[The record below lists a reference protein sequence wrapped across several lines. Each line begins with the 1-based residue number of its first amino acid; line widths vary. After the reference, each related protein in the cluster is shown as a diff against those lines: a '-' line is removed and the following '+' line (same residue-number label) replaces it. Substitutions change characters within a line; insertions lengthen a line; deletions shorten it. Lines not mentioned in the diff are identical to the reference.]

1 LARPDGQRIRDRKGV
16 AGYAFL
22 IGAVALVAFVVSRL
36 PGGEGAVLAP
46 LLAGLLV
53 SIATGGVAYA
63 IRQFLAW
70 IERGQRERRMGQV
83 GFVLLLVGF
92 VFQGVVNFLK

>member
-1 LARPDGQRIRDRKGV
+1 M
-16 AGYAFL
+16 
-22 IGAVALVAFVVSRL
+22 
-36 PGGEGAVLAP
+36 AP

-83 GFVLLLVGF
+83 AFVLLLVGF